1 MIVLDVMKQELTTAV
16 LYIRE
21 QKMRYLGKGNLS
33 VFDRANNLVVIEPE
47 GSGIPTEAENMLVVD
62 LAGNVV
68 EGSGRPAIDV
78 QTHLELYRAFPG
90 IVSVMHSHSIYT
102 TAWAQAGR
110 DIPVYGTGHLDFFE
124 EPIPCT
130 RAVTQAEGES
140 DYGLAAAACI
150 IETFQKKSL
159 DPNRVPAALLFQHGA
174 FIWGGSA
181 MKTAVC
187 GVALEQIAML
197 AYLTEKINPN
207 ITEVQRAV
215 TPQNF

>member
-1 MIVLDVMKQELTTAV
+1 MLDAMKQELATAV

-33 VFDRANNLVVIEPE
+33 IFDRANNLVVIEPE

-62 LAGNVV
+62 MAGNVV
-68 EGSGRPAIDV
+68 EGSGRPAVDMP
-78 QTHLELYRAFPG
+78 THLELYRAFPG
-90 IVSVMHSHSIYT
+90 VVSVMHSHSTYT

-110 DIPVYGTGHLDFFE
+110 DIPVYGTGHLDFFG

-130 RAVTQAEGES
+130 RAVTSAEAENS
-140 DYGLAAAACI
+140 YELAAAACI

-159 DPNRVPAALLFQHGA
+159 DPGRVPAALLFQHGA

-187 GVALEQIAML
+187 GAALEQVAML

-215 TPQNF
+215 TPQNV

>member
-68 EGSGRPAIDV
+68 
-78 QTHLELYRAFPG
+78 
-90 IVSVMHSHSIYT
+90 VMHSHSMYT